1 MQILDGPA
9 KGESFTATRF
19 PKYLRIT
26 QNGTTFRCLSEQCE
40 EPEEPELVWVYTRTS
55 RLADIP
61 ATYAFLQPQPKESH
75 IFYNHSWR
83 GWVTRRMDAAK
94 AKHQSLS

>member
-9 KGESFTATRF
+9 EGEAFAATRF

-26 QNGTTFRCLSEQCE
+26 QNGTTFRCLAEEWE
-40 EPEEPELVWVYTRTS
+40 EPEEPELAWVYVRTS
-55 RLADIP
+55 RKAEPP
-61 ATYAFLQPQPKESH
+61 ATYAFLRPQPKESH

-83 GWVTRRMDAAK
+83 GWVTRRIAEIK
-94 AKHQSLS
+94 ARQQAPH